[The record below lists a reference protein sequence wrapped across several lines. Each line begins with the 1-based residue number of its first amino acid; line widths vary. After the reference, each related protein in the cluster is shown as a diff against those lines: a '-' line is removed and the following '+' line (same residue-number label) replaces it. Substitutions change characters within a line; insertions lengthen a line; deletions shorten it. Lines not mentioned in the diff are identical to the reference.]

1 MNIIV
6 KKSIISFFLKIAGAL
21 SGLLM
26 TTLVTRSLTLDS
38 SGSFFIFWYSIC
50 FFNLLQSRNA
60 NRLCKVYC

>member
-26 TTLVTRSLTLDS
+26 TTLVTRSLTLES
-38 SGSFFIFWYSIC
+38 SGSFFYFLVFYL
-50 FFNLLQSRNA
+50 FF
-60 NRLCKVYC
+60 